1 MQWPH
6 LVFNITCKI
15 LTPALFFICN
25 LCNCC
30 SFLYAQKIISFIF
43 PVMLCMKSFLLHFA
57 KEKGDQHSFIS
68 FSLSLYEHAS
78 LDSMSSLY
86 HWYHLCTL
94 CYKKYAK
101 NGLWKMTQPWGFEMH
116 YFPELD
122 TVTEKSCFLYLE
134 QVIKMPYVWQL
145 YSRCKLWK
153 QEDFKK
159 YLYSHDHLW
168 HIQVKYWLPLVL
180 ISDYTGVKA
189 ICLWDI

>member
-1 MQWPH
+1 MCVLMQWPH

-43 PVMLCMKSFLLHFA
+43 PDMLCMKSFLLHFA

-86 HWYHLCTL
+86 HWYISSLYTL
-94 CYKKYAK
+94 LQEVCKEWTLENDTAM
-101 NGLWKMTQPWGFEMH
+101 GLWDALLSRTRHCDWKVLFSLPGASDKDALCLTVVFKM
-116 YFPELD
+116 
-122 TVTEKSCFLYLE
+122 
-134 QVIKMPYVWQL
+134 
-145 YSRCKLWK
+145 
-153 QEDFKK
+153 
-159 YLYSHDHLW
+159 
-168 HIQVKYWLPLVL
+168 
-180 ISDYTGVKA
+180 
-189 ICLWDI
+189 